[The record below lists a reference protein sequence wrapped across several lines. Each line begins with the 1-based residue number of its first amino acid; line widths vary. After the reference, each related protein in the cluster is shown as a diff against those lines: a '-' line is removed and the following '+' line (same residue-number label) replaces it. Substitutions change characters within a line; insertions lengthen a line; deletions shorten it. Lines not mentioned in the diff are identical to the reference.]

1 MMRSE
6 GVMHL
11 PVHSLL
17 TLQGSI
23 LIIYVIYFAPVLL
36 KDMIEGYLS
45 TDKFL
50 KW

>member
-1 MMRSE
+1 MMQSE

-23 LIIYVIYFAPVLL
+23 LIIYVIYFAPVL
-36 KDMIEGYLS
+36 IERYDRRVFEYL
-45 TDKFL
+45 
-50 KW
+50 